1 MVVTRVLEE
10 LLLQILYG
18 AVEVAWCYGAVL
30 SIGRGVEY

>member
-1 MVVTRVLEE
+1 MVIGVLEE

-18 AVEVAWCYGAVL
+18 PVDAAWCYGAVL